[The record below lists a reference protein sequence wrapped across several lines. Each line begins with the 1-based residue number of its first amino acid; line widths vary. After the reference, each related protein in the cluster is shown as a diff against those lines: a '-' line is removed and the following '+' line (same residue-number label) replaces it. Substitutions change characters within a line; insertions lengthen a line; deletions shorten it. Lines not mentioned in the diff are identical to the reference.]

1 MRLRIKG
8 KANGL
13 FWYSV
18 GILSNLVDH
27 WLRHRHHSSH
37 YAYSKWS
44 VQFNEPTLLSLK
56 YQNSSDIKTNASIF

>member
-8 KANGL
+8 KANGM

-18 GILSNLVDH
+18 GILSDLVDH
-27 WLRHRHHSSH
+27 WLRHALPARDHSSH

-56 YQNSSDIKTNASIF
+56 Y